1 MSYLRF
7 LRYILRRNNMSK
19 KIWMRMGV
27 TIDCTDEEADALL
40 SGKDGAEKI
49 IRNIVADGRFKLDGE
64 TYIPETC
71 VEDFNQ
77 AYGSDYPEDDIEFEL
92 NPNEQ

>member
-1 MSYLRF
+1 
-7 LRYILRRNNMSK
+7 MSK

-27 TIDCTDEEADALL
+27 TLDCSDEEANALL

-64 TYIPETC
+64 TYIPAPC
-71 VEDFNQ
+71 VEDFNR

-92 NPNEQ
+92 NPHEQQ

>member
-1 MSYLRF
+1 
-7 LRYILRRNNMSK
+7 MSK

-27 TIDCTDEEADALL
+27 TIDCADEEADTLL

-64 TYIPETC
+64 TYIPAPC
-71 VEDFNQ
+71 VEDFNR
-77 AYGSDYPEDDIEFEL
+77 AYGSKYPEDDIEFEL
-92 NPNEQ
+92 QP